1 MPVSWINSKTE
12 ICNLAL
18 TQIGDMRITAYEDE
32 DDLNARLCRD
42 NYDQCR
48 DQLLSSAF
56 WSFAITRATLAQH
69 GSAPAFGEEFYYV
82 LPSDYLRMV
91 SSNDLYPRVMPDDYR
106 IEMIDNTK
114 VLVTDQDSVVI
125 RYVYRNDTPATYN
138 PLFVGALS
146 TTLAASL
153 AYTVT
158 GNERL
163 AEMLHIKADR
173 EVSKAI
179 HENINENKETL
190 KSITTDSGLVRSR
203 MFTPYG
209 THPPYG

>member
-1 MPVSWINSKTE
+1 MPTVSWINSKTE
-12 ICNLAL
+12 VCNLAL
-18 TQIGDMRITAYEDE
+18 TQIGDMRINAYEDE

-48 DQLLSSAF
+48 DQLLRSAL
-56 WSFAITRATLAQH
+56 WSFAITRATLAQY
-69 GSAPAFGEEFYYV
+69 GTAPAFGEEFYYV

-91 SSNDLYPRVMPDDYR
+91 SSNDLYPRIMPDDYR

-125 RYVYRNDTPATYN
+125 RYVYRNDTVATYDA
-138 PLFVGALS
+138 LFVRALA

-153 AYTVT
+153 AYTIT
-158 GNERL
+158 GDARL
-163 AEMLHIKADR
+163 AEMLHIKAER
-173 EVSKAI
+173 ETSKAI

-203 MFTPYG
+203 GFADF
-209 THPPYG
+209 

>member
-1 MPVSWINSKTE
+1 MAVSWINSKTE
-12 ICNLAL
+12 VCNLAL
-18 TQIGDMRITAYEDE
+18 TQIGDMRINAYEDE

-48 DQLLSSAF
+48 DQLLRSAL

-69 GSAPAFGEEFYYV
+69 GTSPAFGEEHYYV

-91 SSNDLYPRVMPDDYR
+91 SSNDLYPAVMPDDYR

-125 RYVYRNDTPATYN
+125 RYVYRNDTPATYDA
-138 PLFVGALS
+138 LFVRALS

-153 AYTVT
+153 AYTIT
-158 GNERL
+158 GDARL
-163 AEMLHIKADR
+163 AEMLLVKSDR
-173 EVSKAI
+173 EVAKAI

-190 KSITTDSGLVRSR
+190 KSITTDSGLIRSR
-203 MFTPYG
+203 GYTSF
-209 THPPYG
+209 